1 MKNIINKLIIC
12 FSISFLIFTCSSAG
26 ERTVEGRGYV
36 DKRLIRGYLQFQVWQ
51 DESRL
56 GYIFT
61 KAKPYPILR
70 DKVWK
75 GKENVNSTDQ
85 ILSVTYSSD
94 TLAQAQAQ
102 LRKIGVAEGSIQRI
116 VEVTFRFI
124 YFSEYVM
131 EDPELIPKKAN
142 YKNKPYIAAALKV
155 DRVDISL
162 KTADGA
168 EIKTEADLKK
178 YNLDLGGKIRK
189 NDKENSLYAASKVFV
204 GYKLFEPDDERN

>member
-1 MKNIINKLIIC
+1 MKSILNKLILCI
-12 FSISFLIFTCSSAG
+12 SISFLIFACSSAG
-26 ERTVEGRGYV
+26 ERTVEGRGYA

-61 KAKPYPILR
+61 KANPYPILR

-75 GKENVNSTDQ
+75 GKVNTNSTDQ
-85 ILSVTYSSD
+85 VLSVTYSSD
-94 TLAQAQAQ
+94 TLFQAQAQ

-124 YFSEYVM
+124 YFSEYVL
-131 EDPELIPKKAN
+131 EDPELIPEKAKHKK
-142 YKNKPYIAAALKV
+142 KPYIAAALKV

-189 NDKENSLYAASKVFV
+189 NDKENSLYAASSVFV
-204 GYKLFEPDDERN
+204 GYKLFEPDEK

>member
-1 MKNIINKLIIC
+1 MKNLLGKIIIC
-12 FSISFLIFTCSSAG
+12 LSIYFLIFACSSAG
-26 ERTVEGRGYV
+26 ERTVEGRGYA

-70 DKVWK
+70 DRVLK
-75 GKENVNSTDQ
+75 GKLNMNTTDQ
-85 ILSVTYSSD
+85 VLSVTYSSD

-102 LRKIGVAEGSIQRI
+102 LRKIGVAETSIQRI

-124 YFSEYVM
+124 YFTEYVM
-131 EDPELIPKKAN
+131 EDPELIPKKAK

-155 DRVDISL
+155 DRIDISL
-162 KTADGA
+162 KTREGS

-178 YNLDLGGKIRK
+178 HNLDLGGKIRQ
-189 NDKENSLYAASKVFV
+189 NANEDTLYAASNVFV
-204 GYKLFEPDDERN
+204 GYKLFEPEEENK